1 MKILLGKQLESLF
14 NQFLVIFLSPS
25 CYFHVNCHLLLLLSC
40 YLLLFFLSLSFTFL
54 MGIPLSS
61 HLCPLSRHLLKTRE
75 QDMDQDVLQKVP
87 MKEQTFAAYKAH
99 RNSLI
104 EIQATN

>member
-1 MKILLGKQLESLF
+1 
-14 NQFLVIFLSPS
+14 
-25 CYFHVNCHLLLLLSC
+25 
-40 YLLLFFLSLSFTFL
+40 